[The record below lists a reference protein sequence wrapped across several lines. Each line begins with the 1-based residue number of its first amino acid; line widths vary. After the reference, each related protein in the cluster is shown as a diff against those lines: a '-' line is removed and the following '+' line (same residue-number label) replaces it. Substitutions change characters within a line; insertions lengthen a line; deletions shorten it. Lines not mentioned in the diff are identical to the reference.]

1 MAGTRAGKGEHGLIP
16 QEYIQ
21 EVVHRSDVTEVVSG
35 YVQLRRRGRTQ
46 TGLCPF
52 HSEKT
57 PSFVVYPETQS
68 FYCFGCGVGG
78 DVITFIKRIN
88 NLDYVEAV
96 KFLASRAGMPLP
108 EETDETG
115 RLRGRILAANR
126 DAARFFYQSLNADTP
141 QAAAARAYWRGRG
154 LSDGTIR
161 RFGLGYAPAGY
172 SACLHHLKG
181 RGYTEDELL
190 AAGLVKQ
197 SHRDNAKNSLYDAFY
212 DRVMTPIFD
221 LRGGII
227 GFGGRVLGDAK
238 PKYVNS
244 PETLV
249 YKKSRAMFALNLA
262 KKSAS
267 RRYILCEGYMDVISL
282 HQAGFDTAVAA
293 CGTALTPEQVKLLS
307 EYADEVVLCYDS
319 DEAGQKATA
328 RSLGLFANSPVR
340 VSVLNIPNAKD
351 PDEFI
356 KKFGAERFSQLL
368 NGASNALEYKLSRV
382 RANHDLANDAGRLDY
397 LREAIGL
404 LAGVV
409 TPTERDV
416 SAGRLAEET
425 NVAKSAILSQLDGA
439 VRQNARR
446 AQRQKQRDILKEGA
460 AAQIK
465 LPYGAGERALA
476 VVYAEQQI
484 MTALLRE
491 PDWVPLVKA
500 RVGPDDFI
508 DPQMQKVCAAVFSLY
523 EQGGP
528 VNLAALGALL
538 DEQQISQLG
547 QLLARNADV
556 ALTQK
561 DLELFLSR
569 IEQSQ
574 PKSQKAADM
583 PVEEL
588 DEYIRSLRDRK
599 A

>member
-1 MAGTRAGKGEHGLIP
+1 MR
-16 QEYIQ
+16 
-21 EVVHRSDVTEVVSG
+21 RSDMAEIASG

-57 PSFVVYPETQS
+57 PSFVVYPDTQS
-68 FYCFGCGVGG
+68 FYCFGCGAGG
-78 DVITFIKRIN
+78 DVITFIKKIN

-96 KFLASRAGMPLP
+96 KFLAGRAGMPMP
-108 EETDETG
+108 EENDETG

-154 LSDGTIR
+154 LQDSTIR

-181 RGYTEDELL
+181 KGYTEDELL

-262 KKSAS
+262 KKSSS

-293 CGTALTPEQVKLLS
+293 CGTALTSEQVKLLS

-328 RSLGLFANSPVR
+328 RSLGLFGSSPIK

-356 KKFGAERFSQLL
+356 KKFGSERFGQLL
-368 NGASNALEYKLSRV
+368 NGADNALEYKLSRA
-382 RANHDLANDAGRLDY
+382 RAKYDLASDAGRLDY
-397 LREAIGL
+397 IREAIGL
-404 LAGVV
+404 LAGAV

-416 SAGRLAEET
+416 YAGRLAEET
-425 NVAKSAILSQLDGA
+425 NVAKNAILSQLDNA
-439 VRQNARR
+439 ARQNARR
-446 AQRQKQRDILKEGA
+446 AQRQKQRDLLKEGA
-460 AAQIK
+460 AAQIR
-465 LPYGAGERALA
+465 LPYGAGEQALA
-476 VVYAEQQI
+476 VVYAEQQL
-484 MTALLRE
+484 MAALLRE
-491 PDWVPLVKA
+491 PDWIPLVRA
-500 RVGPDDFI
+500 RVGPDQMI
-508 DPQMQKVCAAVFSLY
+508 DPQMQKVCGAVFSLY
-523 EQGGP
+523 EEGGP
-528 VNLAALGALL
+528 VNLAALGPLL
-538 DEQQISQLG
+538 DEEDLG
-547 QLLARNADV
+547 RLSQLLARNADV
-556 ALTQK
+556 ALTKK
-561 DLELFLSR
+561 DVEMFLSR
-569 IEQSQ
+569 IEQSR
-574 PKSQKAADM
+574 PKSREAADM
-583 PVEEL
+583 PVQEL
-588 DEYIRSLRDRK
+588 DDYIRSLRDRK
-599 A
+599 R

>member
-1 MAGTRAGKGEHGLIP
+1 MAGARAGKGEHGLIP

-21 EVVHRSDVTEVVSG
+21 EVVRRSDIAEIVSG

-68 FYCFGCGVGG
+68 FYCFGCGAGG
-78 DVITFIKRIN
+78 DVITFIKKIN

-96 KFLASRAGMPLP
+96 KFLAGRAGMPMP
-108 EETDETG
+108 EENDETG

-154 LSDGTIR
+154 LSDSTIR

-181 RGYTEDELL
+181 KGYTEDELL

-197 SHRDNAKNSLYDAFY
+197 SRRDNAKNSLYDAFY

-293 CGTALTPEQVKLLS
+293 CGTALTPEQVKLLG

-328 RSLGLFANSPVR
+328 RSLGLFANSPVK

-356 KKFGAERFSQLL
+356 KKFGAERFDQLL
-368 NGASNALEYKLSRV
+368 NGASNALEYRLSRV
-382 RANHDLANDAGRLDY
+382 RANHDLASDAGRLDY
-397 LREAIGL
+397 IREAIGL

-416 SAGRLAEET
+416 YAGRLAEET

-476 VVYAEQQI
+476 VVYAEQQL
-484 MTALLRE
+484 MAALLRE
-491 PDWVPLVKA
+491 PDWVPLVMA
-500 RVGPDDFI
+500 RVGPGLVI
-508 DPQMQKVCAAVFSLY
+508 VRQMQKACSAIFSLC
-523 EQGGP
+523 EEGGL
-528 VNLAALGALL
+528 VNLPALGSRL
-538 DEQQISQLG
+538 DEQEIGQLS

-556 ALTQK
+556 ALTEK
-561 DLELFLSR
+561 DVELFLSR
-569 IEQSQ
+569 MEQSQ
-574 PKSQKAADM
+574 PKSREAASM
-583 PVEEL
+583 PVQEL
-588 DEYIRSLRDRK
+588 DRYIQSLRDRK
-599 A
+599 R

>member
-1 MAGTRAGKGEHGLIP
+1 MAGARAGKGEHGLIP

-78 DVITFIKRIN
+78 DVITFIKKIN

-328 RSLGLFANSPVR
+328 RSLGLFANSPVK

-356 KKFGAERFSQLL
+356 KKFGAERFDQLL

-382 RANHDLANDAGRLDY
+382 RANHDLASDAGRLDY
-397 LREAIGL
+397 IREAIGL

-416 SAGRLAEET
+416 YAGRLAEET

-500 RVGPDDFI
+500 RVGPDEFI

-528 VNLAALGALL
+528 VNLPALGALL
-538 DEQQISQLG
+538 DEQQISQLS

-569 IEQSQ
+569 MEQSQ

-599 A
+599 G

>member
-1 MAGTRAGKGEHGLIP
+1 
-16 QEYIQ
+16 
-21 EVVHRSDVTEVVSG
+21 
-35 YVQLRRRGRTQ
+35 
-46 TGLCPF
+46 
-52 HSEKT
+52 
-57 PSFVVYPETQS
+57 
-68 FYCFGCGVGG
+68 
-78 DVITFIKRIN
+78 
-88 NLDYVEAV
+88 
-96 KFLASRAGMPLP
+96 
-108 EETDETG
+108 
-115 RLRGRILAANR
+115 
-126 DAARFFYQSLNADTP
+126 
-141 QAAAARAYWRGRG
+141 
-154 LSDGTIR
+154 
-161 RFGLGYAPAGY
+161 
-172 SACLHHLKG
+172 
-181 RGYTEDELL
+181 
-190 AAGLVKQ
+190 
-197 SHRDNAKNSLYDAFY
+197 
-212 DRVMTPIFD
+212 
-221 LRGGII
+221 
-227 GFGGRVLGDAK
+227 
-238 PKYVNS
+238 
-244 PETLV
+244 
-249 YKKSRAMFALNLA
+249 
-262 KKSAS
+262 
-267 RRYILCEGYMDVISL
+267 MDVISL

-382 RANHDLANDAGRLDY
+382 RANHDLASDAGRLDY
-397 LREAIGL
+397 IREAIGL

-416 SAGRLAEET
+416 YAGRLAEET

-484 MTALLRE
+484 MTAVLRE
-491 PDWVPLVKA
+491 PDWVPLVKE
-500 RVGPDDFI
+500 RVGPDAFI

-538 DEQQISQLG
+538 DEQQISQLS

-561 DLELFLSR
+561 DLELFLTR